1 MNGYAPSEHPIRLF
15 DWSDPFLHELFGSEP
30 ILWEAL
36 DRLESALFALSVPPN
51 TLQILQQRYPQA
63 WFDPTGHYWIDSTAR
78 IEPGA
83 FLSGH
88 VVMAAHSVAGHC
100 SRLRG
105 PAYMGPQSRLGH
117 ASELKHSILLEGAV
131 AAHLNFVGDS
141 ILGERVNLGAGA
153 ICANLR
159 FDQRPIVVKYG
170 DRRIQT
176 EKRKCGAFV
185 GAGAQIG
192 CSTTLSPGTVIGRE
206 AWIGPNLNVRGWI
219 PEGARVLTSPAGASF
234 GIS

>member
-1 MNGYAPSEHPIRLF
+1 MNGHASPEHPIRLF
-15 DWSDPFLHELFGSEP
+15 DWRDPFLHELFGSEP
-30 ILWEAL
+30 LPWEAL
-36 DRLESALFALSVPPN
+36 DRLESCLSTLSIPPHP
-51 TLQILQQRYPQA
+51 LELLQQRYPQA
-63 WFDPTGHYWIDSTAR
+63 WFDPSGHYWIDPTAR

-105 PAYMGPQSRLGH
+105 PIYLGCH
-117 ASELKHSILLEGAV
+117 ARVGHSSEVKHSILLEGSA

-153 ICANLR
+153 VCANLR
-159 FDQRPIVVKYG
+159 FDQRSIVVKAG

-176 EKRKCGAFV
+176 SKRKCGAFV

-192 CSTTLSPGTVIGRE
+192 CSVTLSPGTVVGRE
-206 AWIGPNLNVRGWI
+206 AWIGPNLNIRGWI
-219 PEGARVLTSPAGASF
+219 PDGARVLPKEGAGF